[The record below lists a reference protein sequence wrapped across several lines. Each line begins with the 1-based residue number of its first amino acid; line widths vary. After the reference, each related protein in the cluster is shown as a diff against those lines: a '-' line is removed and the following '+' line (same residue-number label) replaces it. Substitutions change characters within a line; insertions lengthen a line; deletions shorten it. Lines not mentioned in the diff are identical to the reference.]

1 MFCHRFIFFSTN
13 LNLPI
18 TKKRLNKLVE
28 LPLHFIQADDW
39 SGDFFTNS
47 ERDMVGKCWSHHG
60 PGVMMK
66 GNVWRDLYR
75 SAGKEMSLT
84 RSRPKVKSLVVMNN
98 CLVHS
103 GF

>member
-1 MFCHRFIFFSTN
+1 
-13 LNLPI
+13 
-18 TKKRLNKLVE
+18 LVE